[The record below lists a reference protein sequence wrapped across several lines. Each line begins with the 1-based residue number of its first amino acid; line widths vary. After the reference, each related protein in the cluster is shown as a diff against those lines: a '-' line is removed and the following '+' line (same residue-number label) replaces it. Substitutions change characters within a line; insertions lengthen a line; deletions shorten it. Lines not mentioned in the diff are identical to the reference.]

1 MEIAPPMK
9 QMGYDRASVVFSP
22 EGRMYQV
29 EYARKAVEKATTVLG
44 ITFSNG
50 IALVAGKAIQRRARE
65 LTIEEDGVKIVIS
78 GDQKL
83 KSLEIDGMTNDR
95 VLDLINKAIK
105 KSQELAA
112 KKLAEMSGG
121 LTGMLKGG
129 LMGQGE

>member
-1 MEIAPPMK
+1 MFDKIK
-9 QMGYDRASVVFSP
+9 Q
-22 EGRMYQV
+22 
-29 EYARKAVEKATTVLG
+29 LG
-44 ITFSNG
+44 QLKKMRDQ
-50 IALVAGKAIQRRARE
+50 AMAIQKQLAAEE
-65 LTIEEDGVKIVIS
+65 LVIEEDGVKIVIT